1 MLRLERLESREN
13 PSGPT
18 LVDPTAIL
26 GGNPTTVPPATSTPP
41 ATTPGTPPPAV
52 DWSWLLGSG
61 GTGGVPVA
69 PPTTNPL
76 GTP

>member
-26 GGNPTTVPPATSTPP
+26 GGSPTTVPPATSTPP
-41 ATTPGTPPPAV
+41 STTPAV
-52 DWSWLLGSG
+52 DWSWLLGTG
-61 GTGGVPVA
+61 GSGGVPVA

-76 GTP
+76 GGP